1 MKHPLYTYNDGTE
14 VTASSVKDGKVRVFT
29 ERWDNDRDMFV
40 NAEIVIPDGI
50 VLSQNGYSEA
60 DLNIL
65 VERYKKLSADIIEYV
80 LGPEDSAPSETT
92 TGVCLCI

>member
-1 MKHPLYTYNDGTE
+1 
-14 VTASSVKDGKVRVFT
+14 
-29 ERWDNDRDMFV
+29 MFV

-80 LGPEDSAPSETT
+80 QEKENERTVESA
-92 TGVCLCI
+92 